1 MTVKRAPRKRD
12 IHQDLVFAGP
22 LERLSALANT
32 LFGVKAS
39 MIGLIDGEEIVIRSS
54 RPCDT
59 ARMPRDGSLTDL
71 LVAAGADAPVVIED
85 CTTDWRTRHHYCVTG
100 PQHLRF
106 FAGMAVTDSAGQVV
120 GGLSVMDDQPRGPL
134 SAAELE
140 QLRLLTRMAGDVMDQ
155 VNAVRVQG
163 EQLEMLRL
171 AEEMSGVGHWRIDAV
186 ARSLEMSDEVYRIY
200 GVTRDT
206 YTPDFD
212 TAVAFYHPEDEPK
225 VRALIR
231 HSLETGEPYRA
242 RCRLIRADGVERLV
256 DAYAH
261 AVKGEDGKVEALYGV
276 FQDVTENEA
285 LLRTAQKNEARYRL
299 LAENTGDVITRVN
312 TDGRSKYISPGIQ
325 GLLGWT
331 FEEMSGQS
339 TDYVHPEDRA
349 TLLACIREAVRSG
362 EPARLEY
369 RALHR
374 DGRTVWVEC
383 SFQPIG
389 GDEVVVVV
397 RGIDERKRLEA
408 ELRDARDRAEAAAR
422 SKTEFLANM
431 SHELR
436 TPLTSVIGFS
446 GLLQASGALPATER
460 RYVERIST
468 ASESLLAVI
477 NDILDYSK
485 LEADAVEIEPQPFSP
500 RAMAEAAASI
510 VEGQYAA
517 KGLGLSLDLEAGL
530 PDALMGDEA
539 RLRQVLLNFLSNAA
553 KFTGSGGVT
562 LRLTHANGRLR
573 AEVEDT
579 GIGIAPDKLE
589 QLFERF
595 TQADASTTRVYGGT
609 GLGLAISRR
618 LIEMMGGEIGAHS
631 RPGEGSTFWF
641 SLPLAE
647 TGATGA
653 TETVAAETTTELPRM
668 ARVLMADDAPANRD
682 LLTAILQGM
691 GLSIDTVADGALAVD
706 AARSG
711 AYDLV
716 LMDVH
721 MPVMDGLAATRAI
734 RALPGRAARTPIVAL
749 TANVQDEH
757 VRRCLEAGMDD
768 HLAKPVELR
777 ALAAALSRWLGAESG
792 VERKA
797 VG

>member
-1 MTVKRAPRKRD
+1 MTVKRAPAKRD
-12 IHQDLVFAGP
+12 IHEELVFAGP
-22 LERLSALANT
+22 LERLSALADT
-32 LFGVKAS
+32 LFGIKAS
-39 MIGLIDGEEIVIRSS
+39 MIGLIDGDEIIIRSS

-59 ARMPRDGSLTDL
+59 PRMPRAGSLTDL
-71 LVAAGADAPVVIED
+71 LVSAGPDAPVVVED

-106 FAGMAVTDSAGQVV
+106 FAGMAVTNASGEVV
-120 GGLSVMDDQPRGPL
+120 GGLSLMDDEVRGPL

-155 VNAVRVQG
+155 LNAARVQS

-171 AEEMSGVGHWRIDAV
+171 AEEMSGVGHWRLDAV
-186 ARSLEMSDEVYRIY
+186 GRTLQLSDEVYRIY
-200 GVTRDT
+200 GVTRES
-206 YTPDFD
+206 YAPDFE
-212 TAVAFYHPEDEPK
+212 TAVDFYHVDDRPK
-225 VRALIR
+225 VRAMIR
-231 HSLETGEPYRA
+231 HSLDTGEPYRN
-242 RCRLIRADGVERLV
+242 RFRLMRADGVERLV

-261 AVKGEDGKVEALYGV
+261 AEKGEDGKVEALYGV

-285 LLRTAQKNEARYRL
+285 LLRAAQKNEARYRL

-349 TLLACIREAVRSG
+349 LLLACIREAVRSG
-362 EPARLEY
+362 APARLEY
-369 RALHR
+369 RALHK
-374 DGRTVWVEC
+374 DGRIVWVEC
-383 SFQPIG
+383 SFQPID

-408 ELRDARDRAEAAAR
+408 ELREARDRAEAAAH
-422 SKTEFLANM
+422 SKSEFLANM

-446 GLLQASGALPATER
+446 GLLQASGAVAGDER

-468 ASESLLAVI
+468 ASQALLAVI

-485 LEADAVEIEPQPFSP
+485 LEAGAVEAEPLPFGP
-500 RAMAEAAASI
+500 RAMAEATAAM
-510 VEGQYAA
+510 VESQCAD
-517 KGLGLSLDLEAGL
+517 KGLALTLALDDGL
-530 PDALMGDEA
+530 PDTLMGDEG
-539 RLRQVLLNFLSNAA
+539 RIRQVLLNFLSNAV
-553 KFTGSGGVT
+553 KFTGKGGVT
-562 LRLTHANGRLR
+562 LSLTHADGRLR
-573 AEVEDT
+573 AEVRDT
-579 GIGIAPDKLE
+579 GIGVPADKLE

-618 LIEMMGGEIGAHS
+618 LIEMMGGQIGAES
-631 RPGEGSTFWF
+631 RAGEGSTFWF
-641 SLPLAE
+641 
-647 TGATGA
+647 
-653 TETVAAETTTELPRM
+653 ELPAPTAQRQAKVAEPASIAALPGT
-668 ARVLMADDAPANRD
+668 ARILMADDAPANRE
-682 LLTAILQGM
+682 LVTAILGGM
-691 GLSIDTVADGALAVD
+691 GLSVDAVEDGAAAVE
-706 AARSG
+706 AARTG
-711 AYDLV
+711 AYDLI

-721 MPVMDGLAATRAI
+721 MPVMDGLDATRAI
-734 RALPGRAARTPIVAL
+734 RALPGPAARAPIVAL
-749 TANVQDEH
+749 TANVQAEH
-757 VRRCLEAGMDD
+757 VRRCLDAGMDD

-777 ALAAALSRWLGAESG
+777 ALAAALSHWLGQGARQRDTALS
-792 VERKA
+792 A
-797 VG
+797 